1 MGFAGGVCALSDE
14 HPPSASIVAKAAAGT
29 IRNPA
34 ARIFETTT
42 FRVRI
47 GVLLSTTVAAAVRL
61 FRSSRNPRGRRSRA
75 DGFYTRW
82 AGCLKEGI
90 AAGLRRVRSY
100 GTENQMTANGGI
112 STAIECENPCH
123 GIAAASTPPMLPALE
138 PPYAAASVLRI
149 SR

>member
-1 MGFAGGVCALSDE
+1 QSGGRKDSQSGCA
-14 HPPSASIVAKAAAGT
+14 
-29 IRNPA
+29 N
-34 ARIFETTT
+34 
-42 FRVRI
+42 FRDVYCSGPHR
-47 GVLLSTTVAAAVRL
+47 VLLYTTVAAAVRL
-61 FRSSRNPRGRRSRA
+61 FCNSGNPRGRRSRA

-82 AGCLKEGI
+82 AGGLKEGI
-90 AAGLRRVRSY
+90 AAGLRVRRY

-112 STAIECENPCH
+112 SIAIECENPCH